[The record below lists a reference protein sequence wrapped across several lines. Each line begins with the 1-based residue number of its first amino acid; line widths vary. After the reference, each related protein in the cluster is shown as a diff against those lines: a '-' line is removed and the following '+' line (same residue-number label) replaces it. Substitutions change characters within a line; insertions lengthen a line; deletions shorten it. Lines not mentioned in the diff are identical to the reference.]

1 MSTTAQQAEEPAPAP
16 TSIAEA
22 RAFFVDWLTTPF
34 KAYSAKHLPSGEFPT
49 ITSTSALVEN
59 NLISV
64 DTAYTVQD
72 KTISVDDGEFSVR
85 CIVPVVED
93 AQETFPVL
101 VNVHGGG
108 MLCIGI
114 QRLPE
119 RLYDHSRMEL
129 R

>member
-1 MSTTAQQAEEPAPAP
+1 MSTTAQQSEGPAPAP

-34 KAYSAKHLPSGEFPT
+34 KAYSAKYLPSGESPT
-49 ITSTSALVEN
+49 ITLTNALLEYNFVCLE
-59 NLISV
+59 
-64 DTAYTVQD
+64 TAYNVQD

-93 AQETFPVL
+93 EQETFPVL

-108 MLCIGI
+108 MLGIGI
-114 QRLPE
+114 RQLPQR
-119 RLYDHSRMEL
+119 
-129 R
+129 

>member
-1 MSTTAQQAEEPAPAP
+1 MSTTAQQAEGPAPAP

-34 KAYSAKHLPSGEFPT
+34 KAYSAKHLPSGEFPI
-49 ITSTSALVEN
+49 ITLTNARVEN
-59 NLISV
+59 DFV
-64 DTAYTVQD
+64 FVETAYTVQD

-108 MLCIGI
+108 MLCICI
-114 QRLPE
+114 RRLPE
-119 RLYDHSRMEL
+119 S
-129 R
+129 